1 MDNSRTSD
9 RHKLQEISRI
19 AQRMQSFSAPDHR
32 KRTNDLL
39 VSFPPQL
46 IPSTTTILP
55 QLEETGLPHGL
66 AEEISSTYLKA
77 CDELRSICELSL
89 RKAVASLEGSV
100 TTETVHSMVRIWSTA
115 HSQRTSTWSE
125 SAVSRA
131 RALVAK
137 TQSRDTSEAKKASFN
152 YEYTPLLE
160 KYFEYNAYPS
170 APDRAVLARKSMMT
184 PRQIEVWFQFQNHRN
199 RAKKEGR
206 TLRRL
211 SSDPLP
217 LELSLQSLEQKMPF
231 FTVPESERKM
241 VIESD
246 ASESEASDEV
256 DKAINQK
263 SIPNANTTDLA
274 MTAPSH
280 AFPTTYPP
288 SCHYV
293 PFPCKNGKSTFPA
306 PVWSRKPA
314 TSLQARA
321 IGDFDDFVADFSA
334 KLVLREVPS
343 KNGGR
348 GNHVPSAKTLR
359 PWFTATHTFAPP
371 APHPAFIRS
380 YSAHVTSSRSS
391 PIPAISAPSSRLHPF
406 RSPSPY
412 SLPTSLIPPTQS
424 TPAVRRKVARL
435 SKRSPN
441 RQSMAHRGVSPATSE
456 ASLSPSSRSC
466 SSTSRV
472 SSFGSDSPTKR
483 RPSSSSSSSSPS
495 STLTTPEL
503 SPAMLPE
510 HTQSPVAVAG
520 IDFQDL
526 ESLFGDPLNNV
537 SPDAGLQLNFPAE
550 DSLNV
555 PAFTE
560 KQPLSLRL

>member
-1 MDNSRTSD
+1 MLD
-9 RHKLQEISRI
+9 RFILQDISRI
-19 AQRMQSFSAPDHR
+19 SQSMRLSKTPKHR
-32 KRTNDLL
+32 RHSHDDVLTR
-39 VSFPPQL
+39 FPPQL
-46 IPSTTTILP
+46 IPSATIIYPRL
-55 QLEETGLPHGL
+55 QEIGLPHEQ
-66 AEEISSTYLKA
+66 AEEISNAYLKS
-77 CDELRSICELSL
+77 CNELRSMCDISL
-89 RKAVASLEGSV
+89 RNAVSSMEGPV
-100 TTETVHSMVRIWSTA
+100 TTDTVANMIQMWSTA
-115 HSQRTSTWSE
+115 HSKQTAVWAE
-125 SAVSRA
+125 SAFSRA
-131 RALVAK
+131 REFTENAP
-137 TQSRDTSEAKKASFN
+137 SRIIKKSTFN
-152 YEYTPLLE
+152 HEYTPLLE

-184 PRQIEVWFQFQNHRN
+184 PRQIEVWFQNHRN

-206 TLRRL
+206 TLRRF

-241 VIESD
+241 AIESD

-256 DKAINQK
+256 DKAINQNPL
-263 SIPNANTTDLA
+263 PNANTTDLA

-293 PFPCKNGKSTFPA
+293 PFPCKTGKSTFPA

-314 TSLQARA
+314 TLLQARA

-483 RPSSSSSSSSPS
+483 RPSSSSGSSSPS